1 MAEQTVQSIE
11 RCFTLL
17 EQLASRGRLGVS
29 ELSRLTGLH
38 KATVYRLLQT
48 LLELQYVRQAED
60 GRYELTLRLV
70 RLSSELLEQ
79 KDLPRRMHPYLVRLA
94 EETGETVHLVQRE
107 GSRIVY
113 LDKVESDR
121 NAVRMVSRVGMVRDM
136 PCTAVGKAILAAWGA
151 GEIQD
156 FWKRNSP
163 QPVTARTITDLGAF
177 QHELEVIRQRGFA
190 VDREENE
197 VGVCCVAAALR
208 DESGRY
214 TYAFSI
220 SAPAERMPEER
231 LMRLGERLLFMRRQ
245 MENGAEP

>member
-1 MAEQTVQSIE
+1 MAEQTVQSVE
-11 RCFTLL
+11 RCFALL
-17 EQLASRGRLGVS
+17 DQLASGGRLGVS

-38 KATVYRLLQT
+38 KATVHRLLQT
-48 LLELQYVRQAED
+48 LLELRYVRQEPD
-60 GRYELTLRLV
+60 GRYELSLKLV
-70 RLSSELLEQ
+70 RLSSGLLER

-136 PCTAVGKAILAAWGA
+136 PCTAVGKAILAALDDREVSSVWR
-151 GEIQD
+151 E
-156 FWKRNSP
+156 NPP
-163 QPVTARTITDLGAF
+163 QKITVHTITNFDAF
-177 QHELEVIRQRGFA
+177 QHELETVRRQGFA

-197 VGVCCVAAALR
+197 TGVCCAAAALR
-208 DESGRY
+208 DESGRC

-231 LMRLGERLLFMRRQ
+231 LQQLGKQLLLARQ
-245 MENGAEP
+245 RMEDGVEP